1 MFIDFIYRNEIFT
14 LQNKNW
20 DSISGEIWTGFVQK
34 FEVTSFFQFIPF
46 LLMFLWAWV
55 TTSLKTQD
63 RAPAGIYLIKF
74 NNKNTGM
81 QEICSKLLIKSP

>member
-14 LQNKNW
+14 LQNKNC
-20 DSISGEIWTGFVQK
+20 DSISGEIWTGFIQK

-55 TTSLKTQD
+55 TTSPKNQD

-81 QEICSKLLIKSP
+81 HEIC